1 MVSANKL
8 LNRPSR
14 YVIIFYYVEEYYMSV
29 SQDPAEFLWVQKYR
43 PQKIEECILPAELKA
58 TFQEYAN
65 GDRLPSLLLAGGA
78 GVGKTTVAKALC
90 EEVGADWIMINGSMD
105 SGIDVLRTKIAAFAS
120 TVSFDDT
127 KKVVIIDEADYLPS
141 ASTQP
146 ALRSFAEEFSKNC
159 TFILTCNYKNRII
172 PALQSRFTPIEF
184 TIPKS
189 EKAGMAM
196 GFMKRAEQI
205 LKLEGVDYEKKVLA
219 EIINKH
225 FPDFRRILNELQR
238 YSVSGKI
245 DSGIFQN
252 LGEENFSTLLTAL
265 KDKKF
270 NDVRKWS
277 AANADIDSVKLFSDL
292 YNKASSKLQPKSIP
306 ELVMILAQYS
316 YQAAFVADHELN
328 NMACLTEIMMKCEW
342 A

>member
-1 MVSANKL
+1 
-8 LNRPSR
+8 
-14 YVIIFYYVEEYYMSV
+14 MSI
-29 SQDPAEFLWVQKYR
+29 STDPAEFLWCQKYR
-43 PQKIEECILPAELKA
+43 PKKISECILPAELKA
-58 TFQEYAN
+58 TFQEYAS
-65 GDRLPSLLLAGGA
+65 GERLPSLLLAGSA

-90 EEVGADWIMINGSMD
+90 DDVGADWIMINGSMD
-105 SGIDVLRTKIAAFAS
+105 SGIDVLRNKITSFAS
-120 TVSFDDT
+120 TVSFEDT
-127 KKVVIIDEADYLPS
+127 KKVVIIDEADYLPA

-184 TIPKS
+184 RIPNS
-189 EKAGMAM
+189 EKAPLAM
-196 GFMKRAEQI
+196 SFMKRAEEI
-205 LKLEGVDYEKKVLA
+205 LKIEGVDYEKKVLA
-219 EIINKH
+219 EIIQKH

-252 LGEENFSTLLTAL
+252 LGEENFATLITAL

-277 AANADIDSVKLFSDL
+277 AQNSDTDSVKLFSDL
-292 YNKASSKLQPKSIP
+292 YNKASVKMQPKSIP
-306 ELVMILAQYS
+306 ELVLILAQYS
-316 YQAAFVADHELN
+316 YQSAFVADHELN
-328 NMACLTEIMMKCEW
+328 NMACLTEVMMKCEW
-342 A
+342 L